1 MRRLR
6 PCLKTLVSKP
16 LSQNLSRLHSY
27 SIVLRYSTTR
37 LSCYLVR
44 MSRPRSQRVPRV
56 HRSTKRISTQKRAT
70 TQTTAP
76 SSSSLQRIPPCGVQV
91 NLRLHQRRVVDQ
103 LLATSPSSASSSFLF
118 TGSPIPPHRLLF
130 VAPTGSG
137 KTIAAI
143 VSGVCLMQRGVVTG
157 VHVVAPKSVVP
168 QFQHEVERIVPLE
181 WQERFWVTTHNT
193 YFRATRSSNSSSS
206 SSVSSSASRTAHTD
220 PRGKLLVIDEAHGLV
235 TSIVERRTTRT
246 SRTSRTPP
254 STHRHRPTFQSGQ
267 RAYYAV
273 RAARRAK
280 ALLLLTA
287 TPLQNSPTDILNLL
301 CMVLGQT
308 ASQFYA
314 EPNVRAVKKALL
326 QMHTNYI
333 RSANPRHL
341 DTLKHANIYLF
352 LRQVAPLVAFAQ
364 KSTEG
369 LPTVD
374 HRTVSLTMEPE
385 YLQLYNAVEGDQM
398 NVLRRQLLAQSK
410 SKSNTDSSALSSTT
424 VSSPIQCVFEPD
436 ALDAFYLKLRRAVN
450 GVTQNVVSAKVDYA
464 VRIARE
470 GQRQRRRV
478 LIYSS
483 FLNGGLSL
491 VEHQLRQ
498 QQPHSQPLSPAP
510 VPYVKIVGQHN
521 QAERHAAAQALNAGR
536 VYVMLLSRAGS
547 EGLDLKGV
555 RDVVLLEPHFHNER
569 MQQVIGRAVRYR
581 SHEALP
587 PDERNVVVHHLLLR
601 KPNDDSTQWEAT
613 EQHNESVIRR
623 LVTEQRDRAQLGTLR
638 LVMNETSQLVYRH
651 MRTQIWSDILQSSQS
666 HRRPGRLPRDPFDA
680 VVVDT
685 KGVSSND
692 PTIYVQY
699 TDTLLPIG
707 GPDGSDYSNDSESES
722 DSNSDRNSDR
732 DSNSNSHSNRSSSH
746 KTNQTTTTIPSHA
759 QYTLRNTPRD
769 VSVDDIIQQMAQR
782 KAKMNET
789 FLMTLKRL
797 SGVQQARLHGP
808 R

>member
-1 MRRLR
+1 M
-6 PCLKTLVSKP
+6 P
-16 LSQNLSRLHSY
+16 
-27 SIVLRYSTTR
+27 
-37 LSCYLVR
+37 
-44 MSRPRSQRVPRV
+44 RPRSQRVPRV
-56 HRSTKRISTQKRAT
+56 HRSTKRISTQKRASRSY
-70 TQTTAP
+70 QTSQNIVP
-76 SSSSLQRIPPCGVQV
+76 SSSSSLSQCIPPCGVQV

-103 LLATSPSSASSSFLF
+103 LLATSPSSVSSSFLF

-206 SSVSSSASRTAHTD
+206 LLSSSVSSSASRTAHTD

-235 TSIVERRTTRT
+235 TTIVERRT
-246 SRTSRTPP
+246 SRTSRTSRPS
-254 STHRHRPTFQSGQ
+254 STHRRRPTFQSGQ

-326 QMHTNYI
+326 QMHTKYI

-398 NVLRRQLLAQSK
+398 NVLRRRLLAQSK
-410 SKSNTDSSALSSTT
+410 SKSNTDSSAMSSTT
-424 VSSPIQCVFEPD
+424 LSSPIQCVFEPD

-450 GVTQNVVSAKVDYA
+450 GVTQNIVSAKVDYA

-498 QQPHSQPLSPAP
+498 RQPHSQPPSSAP

-521 QAERHAAAQALNAGR
+521 QTERHAAAQALNAGR

-613 EQHNESVIRR
+613 EQYNESEIRR

-666 HRRPGRLPRDPFDA
+666 HRRPGRLPRDPFESVA
-680 VVVDT
+680 VDT

-699 TDTLLPIG
+699 TDRLLPMG
-707 GPDGSDYSNDSESES
+707 QLDGSDYYSDSDRNS
-722 DSNSDRNSDR
+722 DSNSDSNR
-732 DSNSNSHSNRSSSH
+732 DSDSNSHSNRPSSH

-797 SGVQQARLHGP
+797 STVQQARLHGP

>member
-1 MRRLR
+1 M
-6 PCLKTLVSKP
+6 P
-16 LSQNLSRLHSY
+16 
-27 SIVLRYSTTR
+27 
-37 LSCYLVR
+37 
-44 MSRPRSQRVPRV
+44 RPRSQRVPRV
-56 HRSTKRISTQKRAT
+56 HRYTKRISTQKRASRSY
-70 TQTTAP
+70 QTSQNIVP
-76 SSSSLQRIPPCGVQV
+76 SSSSSSECIPPCGVQV

-235 TSIVERRTTRT
+235 TSIVERRTSRTTRTTRT
-246 SRTSRTPP
+246 SRP
-254 STHRHRPTFQSGQ
+254 SSHRRRPTFQSGQ

-301 CMVLGQT
+301 CMVLGLT

-326 QMHTNYI
+326 QMHTKYI

-398 NVLRRQLLAQSK
+398 NVLRRRLLAQSK
-410 SKSNTDSSALSSTT
+410 SKSNTESSALSSTT
-424 VSSPIQCVFEPD
+424 LSSPIQCVFEPD

-450 GVTQNVVSAKVDYA
+450 GVTQNIVSAKVDYA

-498 QQPHSQPLSPAP
+498 RQRHSQSLSPAP

-623 LVTEQRDRAQLGTLR
+623 LVTEQQERAQLGTLR

-666 HRRPGRLPRDPFDA
+666 PYAMHRRPGRLPRDPFEA

-692 PTIYVQY
+692 STIYVQY
-699 TDTLLPIG
+699 TDTLLPMG
-707 GPDGSDYSNDSESES
+707 VPDGSHDYSDSDSNS
-722 DSNSDRNSDR
+722 YSNSDRNSDR